1 MAPGLKL
8 CVNKSKNVKL
18 SDTVEN
24 SDLIT
29 LSALKKKRNKKC
41 LLTTPDCSSVA
52 NPSIGEI
59 TKERKTIKNK
69 MRNDSVEHEYSPDPF
84 NSILYEQK
92 RLPIGLSMV
101 TGGFALQKPKYAAK
115 WL

>member
-1 MAPGLKL
+1 MNKTPNADSKNEVIDGMAPGLKL

-52 NPSIGEI
+52 NPSIGET
-59 TKERKTIKNK
+59 TKKRKTITVPKTK
-69 MRNDSVEHEYSPDPF
+69 CA
-84 NSILYEQK
+84 
-92 RLPIGLSMV
+92 V
-101 TGGFALQKPKYAAK
+101 TM
-115 WL
+115 